1 MRVDTTMADRGVGE
15 MAVVETLPE
24 VVVDLFGL
32 LTRLGDPVTLLLV
45 VAAGYLLADNLGLS
59 STRMAT
65 ALALAIGGFATT
77 LALKHAF
84 ALPRPP
90 GAGTDGY
97 GFPSGHAL
105 GATVVYGGLAALF
118 DDRRLSA
125 AAAGLIVVVA
135 ASRVVIGV
143 HYLADVVV
151 GVAVGL
157 GYVAA
162 GLRVGP
168 GYAPD
173 RVTAAETGRTFALAA
188 VVGLAALAAAVVTDT
203 VVAAAATAGGWIG
216 WRVAADRI
224 TDATPSTRRLVASL
238 AFIPGVVAVALLV
251 LDGGVTLP
259 VAGGLTGG
267 VVALVLAI
275 PGFVAGE

>member
-1 MRVDTTMADRGVGE
+1 MRADTTLADRDVGE
-15 MAVVETLPE
+15 MAVVETFPE
-24 VVVDLFGL
+24 AVVDLFDL

-45 VAAGYLLADNLGLS
+45 VAAGYLLADHLGVS

-65 ALALAIGGFATT
+65 ALALALGGFAAT
-77 LALKHAF
+77 LALKYAF

-125 AAAGLIVVVA
+125 AAAALIVVVA

-143 HYLADVVV
+143 HYLVDVVV

-162 GLRVGP
+162 GLRAGP
-168 GYAPD
+168 GYSPAS
-173 RVTAAETGRTFALAA
+173 VTAAETGRTFALAA
-188 VVGLAALAAAVVTDT
+188 VVGLVALAAAVVTDT

-216 WRVAADRI
+216 WRVAGDRVV
-224 TDATPSTRRLVASL
+224 AAAGSTRRLVASVAL
-238 AFIPGVVAVALLV
+238 LPGVVVVALLV

-259 VAGGLTGG
+259 VAGGLAGG
-267 VVALVLAI
+267 TVALVLAI
-275 PGFVAGE
+275 PGLSG